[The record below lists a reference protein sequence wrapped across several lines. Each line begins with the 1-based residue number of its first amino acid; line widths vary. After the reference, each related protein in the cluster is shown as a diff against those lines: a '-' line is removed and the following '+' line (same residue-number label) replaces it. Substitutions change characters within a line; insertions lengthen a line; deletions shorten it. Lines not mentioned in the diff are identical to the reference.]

1 MPLILFT
8 QVPSELRLPD
18 LKEGDRTGMSLEQQ
32 LRREADDL
40 LIMQRMARCNQ
51 RCVMFEDDG

>member
-1 MPLILFT
+1 MPLVIFA

-18 LKEGDRTGMSLEQQ
+18 LMECDRAGMSLEQQ

-40 LIMQRMARCNQ
+40 LIMQRMARNNQ
-51 RCVMFEDDG
+51 RCVMFEDGV